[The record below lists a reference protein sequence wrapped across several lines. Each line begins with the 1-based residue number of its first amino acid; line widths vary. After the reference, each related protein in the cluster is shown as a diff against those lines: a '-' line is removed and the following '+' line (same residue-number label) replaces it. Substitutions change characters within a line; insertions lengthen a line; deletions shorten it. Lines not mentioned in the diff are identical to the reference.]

1 MKTIA
6 FTVLLILSTTFSAC
20 GESSSES
27 DQVIFPKVEFTS
39 SSINTI
45 PQERLRKVTEKQLLG
60 RWQLVIEVEDLIKQE
75 TIEENELVQSFLT
88 GVGSLVQR
96 IIDKI
101 DIQFEFYEDNTV
113 DIFIH
118 SNNITNDV
126 EPEIERLRWEINKQG
141 ELIIEDIE
149 KNDHINLSG
158 DGVWMLQGG
167 KLVHLE
173 DGEVKPQI
181 YMQRPAI

>member
-1 MKTIA
+1 M
-6 FTVLLILSTTFSAC
+6 
-20 GESSSES
+20 ESSES
-27 DQVIFPKVEFTS
+27 LSNYSVETELSHETS
-39 SSINTI
+39 LH
-45 PQERLRKVTEKQLLG
+45 QERLKKVTEKQLLG
-60 RWQLVIEVEDLIKQE
+60 RWQLVIEIKDLIEEE
-75 TIEENELVQSFLT
+75 TTEENELVQSFLI

-126 EPEIERLRWEINKQG
+126 EPEIERLRWEINKRG

-158 DGVWMLQGG
+158 NGVWMLQNG
-167 KLVHLE
+167 KLVHIE
-173 DGEVKPQI
+173 DGELKPQI
-181 YMQRPAI
+181 YMQRSAI

>member
-1 MKTIA
+1 MKTIV
-6 FTVLLILSTTFSAC
+6 FTFLLSLNAPFSAC
-20 GESSSES
+20 LGPSSVS
-27 DQVIFPKVEFTS
+27 DQVSTS
-39 SSINTI
+39 NSNLTLSPENTVY
-45 PQERLRKVTEKQLLG
+45 QERLRKVTEKQLIG
-60 RWQLVIEVEDLIKQE
+60 RWQLVLEIDKLMEEETTQE
-75 TIEENELVQSFLT
+75 HELVQSFMT

-101 DIQFEFYEDNTV
+101 DIQVEFDEDSTV
-113 DIFIH
+113 NIFIH

-126 EPEIERLRWEINKQG
+126 EPEIQRLRWAINSRG

-158 DGVWMLQGG
+158 DGVWMFQNG
-167 KLVHLE
+167 KLVHIE

-181 YMQRPAI
+181 YMQRPSI

>member
-1 MKTIA
+1 MTTLLTIFLLSNALTLNA
-6 FTVLLILSTTFSAC
+6 FSIESS
-20 GESSSES
+20 ESSSNRS
-27 DQVIFPKVEFTS
+27 VEIELSHETLLY
-39 SSINTI
+39 
-45 PQERLRKVTEKQLLG
+45 QERLKKVTEKQLLG
-60 RWQLVIEVEDLIKQE
+60 RWQLVIEVEELIEEE
-75 TIEENELVQSFLT
+75 TTEENELVQSFLT

-141 ELIIEDIE
+141 ELMIEDID
-149 KNDHINLSG
+149 KNDRINLSG
-158 DGVWMLQGG
+158 DGVWMLQNG
-167 KLVHLE
+167 KLVHIE

>member
-1 MKTIA
+1 MKSIV
-6 FTVLLILSTTFSAC
+6 FTLLLILSAPFSASA
-20 GESSSES
+20 GTSSES
-27 DQVIFPKVEFTS
+27 DQTIS
-39 SSINTI
+39 SQSKYSS
-45 PQERLRKVTEKQLLG
+45 PSEEALHQERLRKVTKKQLLG
-60 RWQLVIEVEDLIKQE
+60 RWQLVIEVEDLIKEE
-75 TIEENELVQSFLT
+75 TTEENELVQSFLA

-118 SNNITNDV
+118 SNTITNNV

-149 KNDHINLSG
+149 KNDRINLSG
-158 DGVWMLQGG
+158 DGVWMLQNG
-167 KLVHLE
+167 KLVHIE